1 MSVLVLVE
9 FNVKPENAGDVANF
23 VRELLP
29 DTRGFD
35 GCNGLTLHRNQDDS
49 NYMVFV
55 EDWDSR
61 QHYEKYL
68 AWRTERGDLEKL
80 LGWLV
85 GEPSFRYF
93 DNAGV

>member
-9 FNVKPENAGDVANF
+9 FNVKPENVNDLMNF
-23 VRELLP
+23 MREDLHV
-29 DTRGFD
+29 TRGFD

-49 NYMVFV
+49 NNMVFT

-68 AWRTERGDLEKL
+68 AWRTERGDLQKL
-80 LGWLV
+80 LGWIV
-85 GEPSFRYF
+85 GEPSWRYF